1 MTPIFILFFDSVK
14 SVRQKLT
21 NMEIEMDHLVLDG
34 INIVG
39 SPPGSPSV
47 ASSSEQ
53 VNV

>member
-1 MTPIFILFFDSVK
+1 MTPIIILFFDSVK

-21 NMEIEMDHLVLDG
+21 NMEIEMVLDG

-39 SPPGSPSV
+39 SPPGSPLV

>member
-1 MTPIFILFFDSVK
+1 MTPIIILFFDSVK
-14 SVRQKLT
+14 VRQKLT

-34 INIVG
+34 MNIVG